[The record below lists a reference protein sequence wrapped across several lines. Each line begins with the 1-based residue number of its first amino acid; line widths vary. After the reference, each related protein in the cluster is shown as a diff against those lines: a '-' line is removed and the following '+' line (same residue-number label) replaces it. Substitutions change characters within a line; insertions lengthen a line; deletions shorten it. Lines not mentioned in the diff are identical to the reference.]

1 MWFHQGSKKN
11 RAAMFKFRSLVVFVR
26 MASRRLRNAPAEKTG
41 NAKLKQLF
49 GIAKRMSKE
58 VSAYEKEVEQNEAKV
73 QKMRDEGKDPY
84 DIRKQEEV
92 LQESYMMVPDS
103 KARLENAMADLEAAI
118 ADCEGGEDIDAEM
131 FAEAKALVEASAA

>member
-1 MWFHQGSKKN
+1 
-11 RAAMFKFRSLVVFVR
+11 MFKFRSLVVVVR